1 MEFKKIT
8 NKNLWDVVN
17 LQVKENQKK
26 YIATNTVSL
35 LEAYATQNE
44 NERVETFAVY
54 EKDILVGFIINP
66 KLLPIFSR
74 NNPIVLLVTNWD
86 GAPRVARNNYCI
98 WRFMIDQRYQGKG
111 LGKKA
116 LNKLIDYIRTKP
128 LGESEKIY
136 LSYVPGNDWAEKL
149 YKEAGFV
156 SNGEKDGEEIVL
168 VLDLGGENND
178 R

>member
-17 LQVKENQKK
+17 LQVKENQKT
-26 YIATNTVSL
+26 YVATNTVSL

-54 EKDILVGFIINP
+54 EKDILVGFIMLNFNV
-66 KLLPIFSR
+66 FS
-74 NNPIVLLVTNWD
+74 WD

-116 LNKLIDYIRTKP
+116 LNKLINYIRAKP
-128 LGESEKIY
+128 LGEGKKIY
-136 LSYVPGNDWAEKL
+136 LSLCTWKRMGGKIIQRSWVCSEWRKRWERNC
-149 YKEAGFV
+149 V
-156 SNGEKDGEEIVL
+156 SARFKW
-168 VLDLGGENND
+168 
-178 R
+178 

>member
-1 MEFKKIT
+1 M
-8 NKNLWDVVN
+8 WDVVN

-35 LEAYATQNE
+35 LEAYATKNE

-54 EKDILVGFIINP
+54 EKDILVGFIMIN
-66 KLLPIFSR
+66 F
-74 NNPIVLLVTNWD
+74 NVFNWD
-86 GAPRVARNNYCI
+86 GAPRVACNNYCI

-116 LNKLIDYIRTKP
+116 LNKLIEYIRTKP
-128 LGESEKIY
+128 LGESKKIY

-149 YKEAGFV
+149 YKEAEFV

-168 VLDLGGENND
+168 VLDLSGENND

>member
-17 LQVKENQKK
+17 LQVKANQNT

-54 EKDILVGFIINP
+54 EKDILVGFIMIN
-66 KLLPIFSR
+66 F
-74 NNPIVLLVTNWD
+74 NVFNWD

-98 WRFMIDQRYQGKG
+98 CRFMIDQRYQEKG
-111 LGKKA
+111 LGKKDSD
-116 LNKLIDYIRTKP
+116 L
-128 LGESEKIY
+128 
-136 LSYVPGNDWAEKL
+136 LSR
-149 YKEAGFV
+149 
-156 SNGEKDGEEIVL
+156 I
-168 VLDLGGENND
+168 
-178 R
+178 

>member
-17 LQVKENQKK
+17 LQVKANQNT

-44 NERVETFAVY
+44 NERVETF
-54 EKDILVGFIINP
+54 EG
-66 KLLPIFSR
+66 
-74 NNPIVLLVTNWD
+74 
-86 GAPRVARNNYCI
+86 
-98 WRFMIDQRYQGKG
+98 
-111 LGKKA
+111 
-116 LNKLIDYIRTKP
+116 
-128 LGESEKIY
+128 EKIY

-156 SNGEKDGEEIVL
+156 PNGEKDGEEIVL
-168 VLDLGGENND
+168 VLDLSGEK
-178 R
+178 

>member
-17 LQVKENQKK
+17 LQVKANQKT

-44 NERVETFAVY
+44 DERVETFAVY
-54 EKDILVGFIINP
+54 EKDILVGFIMIN
-66 KLLPIFSR
+66 F
-74 NNPIVLLVTNWD
+74 NVFNWD
-86 GAPRVARNNYCI
+86 GAPRVSRNNYCI
-98 WRFMIDQRYQGKG
+98 WRFMIDQRYQEKG

-116 LNKLIDYIRTKP
+116 LNKLIDYIRTNP
-128 LGESEKIY
+128 LGEGEKIY

-156 SNGEKDGEEIVL
+156 PNGEKDGEEIVL

>member
-8 NKNLWDVVN
+8 NKNLWDIVN
-17 LQVKENQKK
+17 LQVKANQKK

-54 EKDILVGFIINP
+54 EKDILVGFIMIN
-66 KLLPIFSR
+66 F
-74 NNPIVLLVTNWD
+74 NVFNWD
-86 GAPRVARNNYCI
+86 GAPKVARNNYCI
-98 WRFMIDQRYQGKG
+98 WRFMIDQRHQGKG

-128 LGESEKIY
+128 LGEGEKIY

>member
-17 LQVKENQKK
+17 LQVKANQKS

-54 EKDILVGFIINP
+54 EKDILVGFIMIN
-66 KLLPIFSR
+66 F
-74 NNPIVLLVTNWD
+74 NVFNWD

-128 LGESEKIY
+128 LGEGEKIY
-136 LSYVPGNDWAEKL
+136 LSYVPGNEWAEKL
-149 YKEAGFV
+149 YKEVGFV
-156 SNGEKDGEEIVL
+156 PNGEKDGEEIVL
-168 VLDLGGENND
+168 VLDLGGENNN

>member
-17 LQVKENQKK
+17 LQVKANQKP

-54 EKDILVGFIINP
+54 EKDILVGFIMIN
-66 KLLPIFSR
+66 F
-74 NNPIVLLVTNWD
+74 NVFNWD

-116 LNKLIDYIRTKP
+116 LNKLIDY
-128 LGESEKIY
+128 KIGRAH
-136 LSYVPGNDWAEKL
+136 V
-149 YKEAGFV
+149 
-156 SNGEKDGEEIVL
+156 
-168 VLDLGGENND
+168 
-178 R
+178 

>member
-1 MEFKKIT
+1 M
-8 NKNLWDVVN
+8 
-17 LQVKENQKK
+17 
-26 YIATNTVSL
+26 
-35 LEAYATQNE
+35 
-44 NERVETFAVY
+44 
-54 EKDILVGFIINP
+54 IN
-66 KLLPIFSR
+66 F
-74 NNPIVLLVTNWD
+74 NVFNWD
-86 GAPRVARNNYCI
+86 GAPRVAHNNYCI

>member
-44 NERVETFAVY
+44 NERIETFAVY
-54 EKDILVGFIINP
+54 EKDILVGFIMIN
-66 KLLPIFSR
+66 F
-74 NNPIVLLVTNWD
+74 NVFNWD
-86 GAPRVARNNYCI
+86 GAPKVARNNYCI
-98 WRFMIDQRYQGKG
+98 WRFMIDQRHQGKR

>member
-8 NKNLWDVVN
+8 NKNLWDVAN
-17 LQVKENQKK
+17 LQVKVNQKP

-54 EKDILVGFIINP
+54 EKDILVGFIMIN
-66 KLLPIFSR
+66 F
-74 NNPIVLLVTNWD
+74 NVFNWD

-116 LNKLIDYIRTKP
+116 LNKLIDYIRAKP
-128 LGESEKIY
+128 LGEGKKYICPMYLETNGQKNYTKKLGLFRMEKKM
-136 LSYVPGNDWAEKL
+136 GKKL
-149 YKEAGFV
+149 C
-156 SNGEKDGEEIVL
+156 
-168 VLDLGGENND
+168 
-178 R
+178 

>member
-54 EKDILVGFIINP
+54 EKDILVGFIMIN
-66 KLLPIFSR
+66 F
-74 NNPIVLLVTNWD
+74 NVFNWD

-98 WRFMIDQRYQGKG
+98 WRFMIDQGKG

>member
-17 LQVKENQKK
+17 LQVKANQKK

-54 EKDILVGFIINP
+54 EKDILVGFIMIN
-66 KLLPIFSR
+66 F
-74 NNPIVLLVTNWD
+74 NVFNWD

-98 WRFMIDQRYQGKG
+98 WRFMIDQRSQGKG

-116 LNKLIDYIRTKP
+116 LNKLIDYIRTNP
-128 LGESEKIY
+128 LGEGEKIY

>member
-17 LQVKENQKK
+17 LQVKANQNT

-54 EKDILVGFIINP
+54 EKDILVGFIMIN
-66 KLLPIFSR
+66 F
-74 NNPIVLLVTNWD
+74 NVFNWD

-98 WRFMIDQRYQGKG
+98 WRFMIDQRYQEKG
-111 LGKKA
+111 
-116 LNKLIDYIRTKP
+116 LNKLIYYITTNP
-128 LGESEKIY
+128 LGEGEKIY

-156 SNGEKDGEEIVL
+156 PNGEKDGEEIVL